1 MLSCSYVE
9 SAFQKTPTPVL
20 DTVVDFKSVDTSPS
34 FPACDSLLGA
44 AKTSCFSIVLH
55 QRFSENLAQH
65 SLRSKDSIDTVI
77 SIDLLIDTQGVIL
90 VKQVHAT
97 TKLLELLPTLDS
109 LLRKSVQE
117 LPKVYPAIKRGIP
130 VATQYQLPIRIKM

>member
-9 SAFQKTPTPVL
+9 SAFQKTPPPVL
-20 DTVVDFKSVDTSPS
+20 DTVVDFNSVDTSPS
-34 FPACDSLLGA
+34 FPACDSLLGV
-44 AKTSCFSIVLH
+44 AKTACFSIVLH
-55 QRFSENLAQH
+55 QRFSENLANH
-65 SLRSKDSIDTVI
+65 SLHAKDSVDENL
-77 SIDLLIDTQGVIL
+77 SIDLSIDAQGVIS
-90 VKQVHAT
+90 VKQIHAAA
-97 TKLLELLPTLDS
+97 KLLEVLPTLDS